1 MMEGLTISSSSP
13 PPPTT
18 PDLAN
23 PGGNGMA
30 SEKSYSQEERLL
42 AALAHAAIITG
53 MIAPVAGLLI
63 YITQKEK
70 SAYAAEQGLQAAI
83 YQLLGLLVMILAWSC
98 WGVFYMISLIPL
110 MADADKYN
118 NAPPPIFWIGLVSM
132 VCPFIV
138 MALWGLYGLW
148 GAVRAWTGADFR
160 YLVIGQMVE
169 NRLRNDTVAE

>member
-1 MMEGLTISSSSP
+1 M
-13 PPPTT
+13 T
-18 PDLAN
+18 PDN
-23 PGGNGMA
+23 TN
-30 SEKSYSQEERLL
+30 SQEERLL

-70 SAYAAEQGLQAAI
+70 SAYAARQGLQAAV

-110 MADADKYN
+110 MANADQYN
-118 NAPPPIFWIGLVSM
+118 DAPPPIFWVGLGSM
-132 VCPFIV
+132 ICPFIV
-138 MALWGLYGLW
+138 MAIWGLYGLW

-160 YLVIGQMVE
+160 YAVVGQMVE
-169 NRLRNDTVAE
+169 KRLVKS

>member
-1 MMEGLTISSSSP
+1 MTS
-13 PPPTT
+13 
-18 PDLAN
+18 D
-23 PGGNGMA
+23 
-30 SEKSYSQEERLL
+30 KSYSQEERLL

-70 SAYAAEQGLQAAI
+70 SAYAARQGMQAAI

-98 WGVFYMISLIPL
+98 WGVFYTISLIPL
-110 MADADKYN
+110 MANADKYN
-118 NAPPPIFWIGLVSM
+118 DAPPPIFWVGIGSM
-132 VCPFIV
+132 ICPFII
-138 MALWGLYGLW
+138 MAIWGLYGLW

-169 NRLRNDTVAE
+169 NRLRNNTVAE

>member
-1 MMEGLTISSSSP
+1 MVK
-13 PPPTT
+13 
-18 PDLAN
+18 
-23 PGGNGMA
+23 

-53 MIAPVAGLLI
+53 MIAPIAGLLI

-70 SAYAAEQGLQAAI
+70 SAYAARQGMQAAI

-98 WGVFYMISLIPL
+98 WGIFYTISLIPL
-110 MADADKYN
+110 MVNADQYHD
-118 NAPPPIFWIGLVSM
+118 APPPIFWIGMGSM
-132 VCPFIV
+132 ICPFIV

-160 YLVIGQMVE
+160 YFVIGQMVE
-169 NRLRNDTVAE
+169 NRLQNNTVSNDEK

>member
-1 MMEGLTISSSSP
+1 MT
-13 PPPTT
+13 
-18 PDLAN
+18 
-23 PGGNGMA
+23 

-70 SAYAAEQGLQAAI
+70 SSYAAGQGMQAAI

-98 WGVFYMISLIPL
+98 WGVFYTISLIPL
-110 MADADKYN
+110 IANADQYN
-118 NAPPPIFWIGLVSM
+118 DAPPAIFWVGLGSM

-160 YLVIGQMVE
+160 YLVIGQVVE
-169 NRLRNDTVAE
+169 KRLMKSERQS

>member
-1 MMEGLTISSSSP
+1 MVK
-13 PPPTT
+13 
-18 PDLAN
+18 
-23 PGGNGMA
+23 

-70 SAYAAEQGLQAAI
+70 SAYAARQGMQAAI

-98 WGVFYMISLIPL
+98 WGIFYTISLIPL
-110 MADADKYN
+110 MVNADQYN
-118 NAPPPIFWIGLVSM
+118 DAPPPIFWIGMGSM
-132 VCPFIV
+132 ICPFIV

-160 YLVIGQMVE
+160 YFVIGQMVE
-169 NRLRNDTVAE
+169 KRLQNNTVSNDEK